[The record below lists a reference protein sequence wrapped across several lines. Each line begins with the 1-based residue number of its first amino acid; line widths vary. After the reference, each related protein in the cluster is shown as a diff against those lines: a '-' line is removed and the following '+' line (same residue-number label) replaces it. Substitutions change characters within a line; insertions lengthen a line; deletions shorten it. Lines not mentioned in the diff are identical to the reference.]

1 MKHRNWQRNWGRL
14 AHRVLEI
21 PATHDLRGGFGSGAR
36 VSRGGRGGGND
47 SAGRRR
53 SRTNELI
60 SSIAN
65 IECKS
70 DTHSVEDSV
79 EPVAAV
85 EVETQESLE
94 PASEICMSLA
104 LCRGSHGLT
113 DGDRAAVVDGAS
125 AVCNL
130 NRHRSARSS
139 VDGPSKRSAR
149 LLPEILQSGGRSLTT
164 GNDGKVVRSW

>member
-1 MKHRNWQRNWGRL
+1 MRNIG
-14 AHRVLEI
+14 
-21 PATHDLRGGFGSGAR
+21 
-36 VSRGGRGGGND
+36 
-47 SAGRRR
+47 
-53 SRTNELI
+53 
-60 SSIAN
+60 
-65 IECKS
+65 CKS

-104 LCRGSHGLT
+104 LCRGSHRLT
-113 DGDRAAVVDGAS
+113 DGDRAAVVDGTS

-139 VDGPSKRSAR
+139 VDSPSKRSAR

-164 GNDGKVVRSW
+164 GNDGKVVRG

>member
-1 MKHRNWQRNWGRL
+1 MKHQSWQRNWDRL
-14 AHRVLEI
+14 AHRVVKI
-21 PATHDLRGGFGSGAR
+21 PAKHGLRSGFGSGGR
-36 VSRGGRGGGND
+36 VSGGRGGGND
-47 SAGRRR
+47 GAGRRR
-53 SRTNELI
+53 PRTNELI
-60 SSIAN
+60 SSLAN

-94 PASEICMSLA
+94 PASEICMSLV

-113 DGDRAAVVDGAS
+113 DGDRTAVVDGTS

>member
-1 MKHRNWQRNWGRL
+1 M
-14 AHRVLEI
+14 
-21 PATHDLRGGFGSGAR
+21 
-36 VSRGGRGGGND
+36 
-47 SAGRRR
+47 
-53 SRTNELI
+53 
-60 SSIAN
+60 SSIA
-65 IECKS
+65 EHWVQVGS
-70 DTHSVEDSV
+70 HSVEDSV

-104 LCRGSHGLT
+104 RGRGSHRLT
-113 DGDRAAVVDGAS
+113 DGDRAAVVDGTS

-139 VDGPSKRSAR
+139 VDSPSKRSAR

-164 GNDGKVVRSW
+164 GNDGKVVRG